1 MLVAAFEAFPS
12 IPIARRA
19 PALGSKGASMPEDQ
33 A

>member
-1 MLVAAFEAFPS
+1 MLVAAFNASPS

-19 PALGSKGASMPEDQ
+19 PALGSTGASMLEDQ